1 MYQSNIRQCADVN
14 MLEIGATDGGQDG
27 CSGLPLPGA
36 PTEREPQARPVGI
49 RYGIHTERLQ
59 GAPRTVRDQHGTVM
73 GLYGNVTKQ
82 H

>member
-36 PTEREPQARPVGI
+36 PTERGPQARPAAW
-49 RYGIHTERLQ
+49 YTDTERLQ
-59 GAPRTVRDQHGTVM
+59 GAPGTVRDQHGTVI
-73 GLYGNVTKQ
+73 NVTKQ